1 MTWICGTFSD
11 VFRAVFA
18 SVSIPAEAGVV
29 VDQVGAGGVVLAG
42 TNLALINLLVT
53 SVSRVSSVGAVA
65 AEHVDSIPA
74 LSTMQTRTVR
84 AIINVVVAVSTIKA
98 WRAET
103 RVVVDTIL
111 AGCSILTRRRLTF
124 VYINLTV

>member
-11 VFRAVFA
+11 VFRAVLA

-74 LSTMQTRTVR
+74 LSTVKIWTVR

-103 RVVVDTIL
+103 SVVVDTIL